1 MLHLHLTAIALAF
14 VLFLIT
20 YFSYKGNPTSE
31 NRRAFILHMTLRL
44 FYIIVLFSG
53 VMIFIQNLS
62 IIGNVSNGHM
72 MYGLKALLGLGAIAL
87 MEMTLV
93 REKKE
98 TNVQMLLIIAIVVII
113 VTVLLGSYLP
123 LGVL

>member
-1 MLHLHLTAIALAF
+1 MFHLHLTAIVITF
-14 VLFLIT
+14 ILFLVT
-20 YFSYKGNPTSE
+20 YFSYKKDPSRD

-44 FYIIVLFSG
+44 FYIIILFSG

-62 IIGNVSNGHM
+62 IIGNIDKGHM
-72 MYGLKALLGLGAIAL
+72 MYGIKALLGLLTIGL

-93 REKKE
+93 REKKQ
-98 TNVQMLLIIAIVVII
+98 TKVQTFLIFAIVLVI

-123 LGVL
+123 LGTL